1 MSKRCGRCFSPAL
14 LHPCY
19 WTGWLSLGLM
29 FMSSLLPT
37 GIRHFIGD
45 LLGSLIYRNNSKRRN
60 IVKTNLEL
68 AYPDYSESRLDA
80 MTRSSLQWY
89 ARALIDYSLFM
100 FGSKKRLVNMLA
112 IDGKEHIDKALEQN
126 RNIIIFLAHSVML
139 EFASAA
145 LSLSHY
151 DCYCFYKTAK
161 NPVFDWMIVRSRCR
175 YLKFAVS
182 RREGVRKLV
191 KSLIPGRIM
200 FFLPDEDLGE
210 KNAVFAPFFGIQKAT
225 LTTPARLARL
235 GNASCL
241 PGFVWYDA
249 NSRKYRL
256 QIAPPLGTAEQVYP
270 TKDPVENARV
280 LNVALESL
288 IRQHPEQYM
297 WMLRLFRTRP
307 EGEQAIYLSE
317 PLIE

>member
-1 MSKRCGRCFSPAL
+1 M
-14 LHPCY
+14 
-19 WTGWLSLGLM
+19 
-29 FMSSLLPT
+29 
-37 GIRHFIGD
+37 
-45 LLGSLIYRNNSKRRN
+45 
-60 IVKTNLEL
+60 
-68 AYPDYSESRLDA
+68 
-80 MTRSSLQWY
+80 
-89 ARALIDYSLFM
+89 
-100 FGSKKRLVNMLA
+100 
-112 IDGKEHIDKALEQN
+112 
-126 RNIIIFLAHSVML
+126 
-139 EFASAA
+139 
-145 LSLSHY
+145 
-151 DCYCFYKTAK
+151 
-161 NPVFDWMIVRSRCR
+161 
-175 YLKFAVS
+175 
-182 RREGVRKLV
+182 RKLV